1 MASVEISGLRRTFRG
16 REVLGPLNLSLTT
29 GDRLAV
35 IGSNG
40 AGKSTLLRCIAGSIS
55 PTHGTV
61 VIDGHAAGTMAARRL
76 IGVSLAQ
83 ERSFYLRLTGLR
95 NLELYARLRLPRRL
109 AVLAVAN
116 VVSELELD
124 EIAPRRVDRCSSGMI
139 QQLALARALL
149 GEPPVLLLDEPTR
162 SLDDAAIERLWMA
175 VEARPQTIL
184 VIATHRH
191 EDVERCDRTLSLPIA
206 WSIV

>member
-1 MASVEISGLRRTFRG
+1 MRRTFRG